1 MKTYLNNKINYLVII
16 SFFCILDQLSKIYIN
31 LNFDKLIN
39 KNILIFTIEFVR
51 NYGAAFNIF
60 SGSRLFLSFV
70 SVISTVIISYFIFI
84 KENIIINKY
93 GLSYILAGSIGNGID
108 RILNGYVIDFIKI
121 RYIDFPVF
129 NFADVFINIGVLIII
144 LSYFKYKNWLD
155 EKIL

>member
-144 LSYFKYKNWLD
+144 LSYFKCKN
-155 EKIL
+155 